1 MITVTGTITRVIGP
15 TCFAVS
21 AYNEAGT
28 FFYFVS
34 LYNVVARD
42 PNACENWCSENLI
55 GQDVICFVHE
65 KNRLGRLTA
74 EVEFEGGDV
83 GELLV
88 AQGMAD

>member
-1 MITVTGTITRVIGP
+1 MITVTGTIIRVIGP
-15 TCFAVS
+15 TSFFVS

-28 FFYFVS
+28 FSYFVS

-42 PNACENWCSENLI
+42 PDACENWCSENLI
-55 GQDVICFVHE
+55 GQDVICFVHD
-65 KNRLGRLTA
+65 KNGLGKLIA

-88 AQGMAD
+88 KQGLAD